1 MTTPAP
7 GFALW
12 LTGLP
17 SSGKSILARALGGRL
32 EEAGVVVEVLDS
44 DDLRGVLTPEPTYS
58 ADERDWF
65 YATLL
70 FIASLL
76 VRNGVNV
83 IIAATA
89 SRRAYRE
96 AARAH
101 LPRFGEVFVDCPPRV
116 CRERDPK
123 GLWEKADRGEITS
136 LPGAGAP
143 YEPPLEPEV
152 VANTAEL
159 TVDQAVGVIWR
170 WLQSQDHLAS

>member
-1 MTTPAP
+1 MTAPVP

-17 SSGKSILARALGGRL
+17 SSGKSTLARALARRL
-32 EEAGVVVEVLDS
+32 EEAGVVVQVLDS
-44 DDLRGVLTPEPTYS
+44 DELRKTLTPEPTYS
-58 ADERDWF
+58 TEERDWF

-70 FIASLL
+70 FIANLL

-89 SRRAYRE
+89 SRRVYRE
-96 AARAH
+96 AARARLTH
-101 LPRFGEVFVDCPPRV
+101 FGEVFVDCPIAV

-123 GLWEKADRGEITS
+123 GLWAMADRGEIGT
-136 LPGAGAP
+136 LPGTDAP

-152 VANTAEL
+152 VVSTAEL
-159 TVDQAVGVIWR
+159 TVDQAVAVIWR
-170 WLQSQDHLAS
+170 WLQSQGQLAS